1 MKNNKPAII
10 MLILLIIITLAG
22 AALVVFVKQGD
33 QVSAQ
38 KEPSIDDILE
48 ASVDI
53 QQITTNLK
61 NDNFI
66 RVSFK
71 IQTDGKKAK
80 KELEK
85 REFQVK
91 NIIIQELS
99 EMNPEDIQG
108 REGQTQLQ
116 EMLKNKINEYMQTGK
131 IVQVYITESLLQ

>member
-22 AALVVFVKQGD
+22 AALVVFVKQAD

-108 REGQTQLQ
+108 REGQTHLQ

>member
-1 MKNNKPAII
+1 

-22 AALVVFVKQGD
+22 AALVVFVKQAD

>member
-22 AALVVFVKQGD
+22 AALVVFVKQAD